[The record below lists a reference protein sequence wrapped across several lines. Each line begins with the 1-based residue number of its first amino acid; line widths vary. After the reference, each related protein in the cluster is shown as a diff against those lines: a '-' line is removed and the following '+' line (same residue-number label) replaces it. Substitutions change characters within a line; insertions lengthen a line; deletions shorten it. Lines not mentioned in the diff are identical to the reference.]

1 MRNHQLVR
9 LLPSITILAIAA
21 CTSDGGAPNAPLRA
35 TGSASH
41 AGSPGGGST
50 SRPVN
55 VSDDTTAQNETPI
68 AINPL
73 NPQNMLIGAN
83 DWNYN
88 GGCSFNTTFDG
99 GKTWTKTLPN
109 GFIPAIT
116 RFTNDPSVPGTGSY
130 DLGGDPAVAFGPDGT
145 AYFACFGYKG
155 TSAALFLSRSTDG
168 GKTWPTNPAQL
179 ALVTA
184 FNGGGKA
191 GGSNGQFPDHDA
203 IHVAKDGTVYLT
215 WAQFNGLGAHSPVYL
230 ATSTDGGR
238 SFNKPVTVS
247 SGSVGSD
254 QDQRIVT
261 DPRTG
266 TAYVTFDN
274 TLQGHKGVAMYVAVS
289 SDRGR
294 TWGKPIQFARFQ
306 NPVCLF
312 PPDCFNISGTP
323 FRGPGSY
330 PAPAFDPVRNRLYVA
345 YSDIV
350 NGRAQVLLTWASTAH
365 LDQWSTPMIVA
376 PSAGDR
382 INVEISIEPGSG
394 RIDVMTNDRS
404 WSGNSLFDVTY
415 LSSGDGGVT
424 WSAKRVTASSWDPSA
439 FGVPESDGTI
449 EPFIGD
455 YDGIASLPG
464 GAAIAWTGPGKTFGA
479 LPTNLEAYFAFVAP

>member
-1 MRNHQLVR
+1 MAMRPSSKVIR
-9 LLPSITILAIAA
+9 LYSTAAIVLAVACTDHNPPASPAIAPGVA
-21 CTSDGGAPNAPLRA
+21 SRAANGGGA
-35 TGSASH
+35 GK
-41 AGSPGGGST
+41 
-50 SRPVN
+50 PVN
-55 VSDDTTAQNETPI
+55 VTNDTTAQNETPI
-68 AINPL
+68 AVNPV

-88 GGCSFNTTFDG
+88 DGCAFGVTFDG
-99 GKTWTKTLPN
+99 GKTWTKALPN

-116 RFTNDPSVPGTGSY
+116 RFTNDPSVPGTGAY

-155 TSAALFLSRSTDG
+155 TSAALLLSRSTDG

-203 IHVAKDGTVYLT
+203 IHVAKDGTIYLT

-274 TLQGHKGVAMYVAVS
+274 ALQGHKGLAMYVAVS

-294 TWGKPIQFARFQ
+294 TWGKPIQFATFQ
-306 NPVCLF
+306 NAVCLF

-330 PAPAFDPVRNRLYVA
+330 PAPAFDPTRNRLYVA
-345 YSDIV
+345 YTDIV
-350 NGRAQVLLTWASTAH
+350 NGRAQVLLTWASTTH
-365 LDQWSTPMIVA
+365 PDQWATPVVVA

-382 INVEISIEPGSG
+382 INVEISVEPVSG
-394 RIDVMTNDRS
+394 RIDLMANDRS

-415 LSSGDGGVT
+415 LSSNDGGAT
-424 WSAKRVTASSWDPSA
+424 WSAKRVTTSSWDPSA
-439 FGVPESDGTI
+439 FGVPDSDGTI
-449 EPFIGD
+449 RPFIGD

-464 GAAIAWTGPGKTFGA
+464 GAAIAWAGPGKTFGA
-479 LPTNLEAYFAFVAP
+479 LPTNLEAYFAFVTP